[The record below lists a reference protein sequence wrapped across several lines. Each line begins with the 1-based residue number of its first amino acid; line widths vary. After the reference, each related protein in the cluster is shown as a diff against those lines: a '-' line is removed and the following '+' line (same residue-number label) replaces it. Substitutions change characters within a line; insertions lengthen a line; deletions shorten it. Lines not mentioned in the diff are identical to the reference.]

1 MTNPLIAALL
11 REREHYIRRGL
22 PDRAAQVAAEL
33 ARMGYE
39 DPTTPPPPADI
50 PETTTLQAPPET
62 ATPPRP
68 RPRRS
73 SPHAQDR

>member
-1 MTNPLIAALL
+1 MADPIVVALL
-11 REREHYIRRGL
+11 REREHYLRRGL
-22 PDRAAQVAAEL
+22 ADRAAQVDAVL

-39 DPTTPPPPADI
+39 DPTPQPPPADI

-73 SPHAQDR
+73 HPNAQDR